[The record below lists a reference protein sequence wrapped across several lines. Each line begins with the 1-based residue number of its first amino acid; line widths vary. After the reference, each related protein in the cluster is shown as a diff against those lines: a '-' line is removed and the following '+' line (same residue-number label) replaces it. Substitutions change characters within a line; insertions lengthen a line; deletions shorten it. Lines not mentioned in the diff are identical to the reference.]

1 MDRSN
6 LIVNYLP
13 SGFTEDDLQELFG
26 SFGSILS
33 IKVVRDKS
41 TGISMGFGFVNFES
55 NSSAAAALSSLNGK
69 MLRED
74 KLMKVSVARPAWK
87 ANIHSNLYISGFPI
101 SFVESDVLDFLGVH
115 ATGAE
120 NVRLLRDANKNPR
133 GAVVVR
139 MSSEEAAS
147 GVISSLNGIPIKS
160 KAGTSVI
167 QVRAWRPEFR
177 VDRVSDEN
185 IMSSFAWNGRAMD
198 ASKPIVRNP
207 APLLQPPVPVAYPDA
222 QDLLQRMAYQ
232 HRLHQMPQ
240 ATCTPETLNTDEEDE
255 NLATLFV
262 FHLPSDVCED
272 ALRQVFSQFGGQ
284 IESLQVMRN
293 KGYGFISFYRTL
305 DAVVAME
312 RLNGISLDGG
322 RKHIRIELKQ

>member
-13 SGFTEDDLQELFG
+13 SGFTEADLEELFG
-26 SFGSILS
+26 PFGPILS

-55 NSSAAAALSSLNGK
+55 NASASAALSALNGK

-87 ANIHSNLYISGFPI
+87 ANIHSNLYISGLPVTFM
-101 SFVESDVLDFLGVH
+101 EADVLDFLGVH
-115 ATGAE
+115 ATSAE
-120 NVRLLRDANKNPR
+120 NVRLLRDANKKPR
-133 GAVVVR
+133 GAAVVR

-147 GVISSLNGIPIKS
+147 SVIASLNGVPLKTKS
-160 KAGTSVI
+160 GTSMI

-177 VDRVSDEN
+177 ADRVSDEN
-185 IMSSFAWNGRAMD
+185 IMSSLTWNGRRAEQGQ
-198 ASKPIVRNP
+198 INRNP
-207 APLLQPPVPVAYPDA
+207 PPLLQPPAPIVYPDA
-222 QDLLQRMAYQ
+222 QQLLQQMAYH
-232 HRLHQMPQ
+232 HRLAQMPL
-240 ATCTPETLNTDEEDE
+240 ATSTPENPNTDEEEE

-262 FHLPSDVCED
+262 FHLPPDVCED
-272 ALRQVFSQFGGQ
+272 SLMSLFGQFGGQ
-284 IESLQVMRN
+284 IESLQVIRN
-293 KGYGFISFYRTL
+293 KGYGFISYYRTA
-305 DAVVAME
+305 DAIAAME